1 MGVRSAAVSI
11 GAVSQLLVLT
21 LVIGQVQHHRRSAAT
36 SVMRITA
43 GLVSSIAMVSAI
55 ALGLAG
61 R

>member
-1 MGVRSAAVSI
+1 
-11 GAVSQLLVLT
+11 
-21 LVIGQVQHHRRSAAT
+21 
-36 SVMRITA
+36 VMRITA